1 MTPEHAIAKLQRQL
15 ARHGQN
21 VDLRKIVN
29 GQTQSEALAQRAF
42 VRGYKPEELVG
53 QIQQGDRNVV
63 LLPDLPAVALKKGD
77 KIVIAGAAANVEVAE
92 IVRMNDVPVRMNV
105 RVRG

>member
-21 VDLRKIVN
+21 VDLRKIAN

-42 VRGYKPEELVG
+42 VRGYKPEELIE

-63 LLPDLPAVALKKGD
+63 LLPDAPAVALRKGD
-77 KIVIAGAAANVEVAE
+77 KIVIAGAAASVETAE
-92 IVRMNDVPVRMNV
+92 IVRMNDVSVRVNV

>member
-1 MTPEHAIAKLQRQL
+1 MTPAHAIAKLQRQL
-15 ARHGQN
+15 VAHGQN
-21 VDLRKIVN
+21 VDLRKIAS

-63 LLPDLPAVALKKGD
+63 LLPDAAAIALKKGD
-77 KIVIAGAAANVEVAE
+77 KVVIAGAAANVEVAE
-92 IVRMNDVPVRMNV
+92 IVRMDDVPVRVNV

>member
-29 GQTQSEALAQRAF
+29 GQIQSEALAQRAF
-42 VRGYKPEELVG
+42 VRGYKPDELVG
-53 QIQQGDRNVV
+53 PIQQGDRIVV
-63 LLPDLPAVALKKGD
+63 LLPDALAISFKR
-77 KIVIAGAAANVEVAE
+77 VM
-92 IVRMNDVPVRMNV
+92 RSLSRVPRRTWRRLKSYAWTMCLC
-105 RVRG
+105 G

>member
-1 MTPEHAIAKLQRQL
+1 MTPAQAIAKLQRQL
-15 ARHGQN
+15 VAHGQN
-21 VDLRKIVN
+21 VDLRKIAG
-29 GQTQSEALAQRAF
+29 GQTQSESLAQRAF

-63 LLPDLPAVALKKGD
+63 LLPDAVAVTLKKGD
-77 KIVIAGAAANVEVAE
+77 KIIIAGATVNVEVAE
-92 IVRMNDVPVRMNV
+92 IVRMNDIAVRVNV

>member
-15 ARHGQN
+15 ATHGQN
-21 VDLRKIVN
+21 VDLRKIAN

-42 VRGYKPEELVG
+42 VRGFRPEELVG

-63 LLPDLPAVALKKGD
+63 FLPDATAIALKKGD

-92 IVRMNDVPVRMNV
+92 IVRMHDVPVRVNV

>member
-29 GQTQSEALAQRAF
+29 GQIQSEALAQRAF
-42 VRGYKPEELVG
+42 VRGYKPDELVG
-53 QIQQGDRNVV
+53 PIQQGDRIVV
-63 LLPDLPAVALKKGD
+63 LLPDALVISLKKGD
-77 KIVIAGAAANVEVAE
+77 AVVIAGAKTNVEAAE
-92 IVRMNDVPVRMNV
+92 IVRMNDVPVRVNV

>member
-1 MTPEHAIAKLQRQL
+1 MTPDHAVAKLQRQL

-29 GQTQSEALAQRAF
+29 GQIQSEALAQRAF
-42 VRGYKPEELVG
+42 VLGYKPDELVG
-53 QIQQGDRNVV
+53 PIQQGDRNVV
-63 LLPDLPAVALKKGD
+63 LLPDALAISLKKGD
-77 KIVIAGAAANVEVAE
+77 AVVIAGAKASIEVAE
-92 IVRMNDVPVRMNV
+92 IVRMNDVPVRVNV

>member
-1 MTPEHAIAKLQRQL
+1 MTPAHAIAKLQRQL

-21 VDLRKIVN
+21 VDLRKIAN

-63 LLPDLPAVALKKGD
+63 LLPDAPAVALRKGD
-77 KIVIAGAAANVEVAE
+77 KIVIANAAASVETAE
-92 IVRMNDVPVRMNV
+92 IVRMDDVPVRVNV

>member
-1 MTPEHAIAKLQRQL
+1 MTPAHAIAKLQRQL
-15 ARHGQN
+15 DRHGQN
-21 VDLRKIVN
+21 VDLRKIAG

-53 QIQQGDRNVV
+53 QILQGDRNVV
-63 LLPDLPAVALKKGD
+63 LLPDAIAVTLKKGD
-77 KIVIAGAAANVEVAE
+77 AVVIAGAKNNVETAE
-92 IVRMNDVPVRMNV
+92 IVRMNDVAVRVNL

>member
-1 MTPEHAIAKLQRQL
+1 MTPAHAIAKLQRQL
-15 ARHGQN
+15 DRHGQN
-21 VDLRKIVN
+21 VDLRKIAN
-29 GQTQSEALAQRAF
+29 GQMQSEALAQRAF

-63 LLPDLPAVALKKGD
+63 LLPDAAAIALKKGD

-92 IVRMNDVPVRMNV
+92 IVRMNDIVVRVNV